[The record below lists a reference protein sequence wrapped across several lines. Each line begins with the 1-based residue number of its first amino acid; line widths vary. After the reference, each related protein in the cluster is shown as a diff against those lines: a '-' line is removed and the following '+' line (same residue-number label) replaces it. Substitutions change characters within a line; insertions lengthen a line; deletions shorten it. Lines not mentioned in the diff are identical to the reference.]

1 MKVYEQAGEIVS
13 FSVAKVVAEKL
24 QLEFAYKI
32 VNFSTDKGP
41 VDMLEINPVY
51 ESVRYRINGLYYFE
65 HELVLV
71 HDQLN

>member
-13 FSVAKVVAEKL
+13 FNAARVVAEKL